1 MKEPVNDLPVDE
13 WEHGE
18 VVRYYAITVP
28 VTKSVAYT
36 VRTLKRAVCQSFEQ
50 IIIVSEEEPH
60 FHCHALVGG
69 SVTEADLET
78 FGRKISAIEGSWHE
92 ALKTETAV
100 MHYRDYILAINR
112 HENKG
117 VGTNPAYFRNAE
129 AFFLPFPSLR
139 VSCSSPKETN
149 GIQTRP
155 RMAVLDTILP
165 NEKRENHMKNTILTE
180 RQEQWGKISGTP
192 QDYID
197 KKYKQTWL
205 AIVEQFT
212 AGCDL
217 TEDQAAFI
225 ERTNKYACTARG
237 GAVRLKRADFASAR
251 LPRKIRG

>member
-1 MKEPVNDLPVDE
+1 MKEPVIDLPVNE

-18 VVRYYAITVP
+18 LLCYYALTVP
-28 VTKSVAYT
+28 VTKSVEYT
-36 VRTLKRAVCQSFEQ
+36 VRTIKRAAYQSFEQ
-50 IIIVSEEEPH
+50 IIIVSEDVPH
-60 FHCHALVGG
+60 LHCHALLGG

-78 FGRKISAIEGSWHE
+78 FGHKMSAIEGSWHE

-117 VGTNPAYFRNAE
+117 VGTKPAYFRNAE
-129 AFFLPFPSLR
+129 AFFQPFPSLR

-165 NEKRENHMKNTILTE
+165 NEKREKHMKNTILTE
-180 RQEQWGKISGTP
+180 RQELWGKISGTP

-197 KKYKQTWL
+197 QKYKQTWL

-225 ERTNKYACTARG
+225 ERTKKYACDARG